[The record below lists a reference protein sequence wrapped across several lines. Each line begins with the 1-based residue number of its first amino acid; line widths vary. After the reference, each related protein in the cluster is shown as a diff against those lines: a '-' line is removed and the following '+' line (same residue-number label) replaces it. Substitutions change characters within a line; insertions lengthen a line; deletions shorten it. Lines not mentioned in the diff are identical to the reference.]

1 MFILPKISVK
11 YILRLKSIIKEV
23 GANLFKKE
31 DQKYNLISYIN
42 EDDDLTLRE
51 VLLDRLN
58 FSVRYASKLKRF
70 KTVTVN
76 KNFKKLDKKVKKGD
90 LI

>member
-11 YILRLKSIIKEV
+11 YIVRLKSIIKEV

-51 VLLDRLN
+51 VLMGIYIDSIIL
-58 FSVRYASKLKRF
+58 SIIF
-70 KTVTVN
+70 KIMLYFCN
-76 KNFKKLDKKVKKGD
+76 KTLY
-90 LI
+90 LY

>member
-42 EDDDLTLRE
+42 EDDDLTLKE
-51 VLLDRLN
+51 ILLDKLN

-70 KTVTVN
+70 
-76 KNFKKLDKKVKKGD
+76 
-90 LI
+90 